1 MDIWT
6 YVISDVESTEIVGT
20 HYQNEFQKTN
30 PKQCRVEKVIKK
42 KAVNYMFNR
51 KTIIDFLIV
60 GLINKILLY
69 ENELFSPLQLY

>member
-30 PKQCRVEKVIKK
+30 SKQCRVEKVIKK

-51 KTIIDFLIV
+51 KTIIVFLIV